1 MRLWIVGGGTGGHV
15 YPGLAVVQAIQNDI
29 KFPISLTWVGGV
41 GGMEEQLVER
51 AGLPFLGIPAGGV
64 HGVGVRRMLRNSGRL
79 AQGFLAAWRALS
91 RECPA
96 ALLTTGGY
104 VSVPVVAAAW
114 LQRIPILVFVP
125 DIEPALSVKLV
136 GRLATRIGVT
146 VDASTAFFA
155 SRKVE
160 VTGYPLRQEV
170 VRWERSTGRRALR
183 LAMDEPVVLVFGGS
197 RGARSIN
204 RAVLAHL
211 PALLAE
217 TQLVHISGALDWE
230 EVAPA
235 RKSLPAELRAR
246 YHAFPY
252 LYEKMGAALAAAD
265 LVLSRAGASILGE
278 FPYFGLPALLV
289 PYPHS
294 WRYQQIN
301 AEWLAERGAA
311 QVLPDA
317 ELKER
322 LLPMLLDL
330 LHDETRRQAMTVAAQ
345 KLAYPRASQRL
356 AELLLALGE
365 DA

>member
-1 MRLWIVGGGTGGHV
+1 
-15 YPGLAVVQAIQNDI
+15 
-29 KFPISLTWVGGV
+29 
-41 GGMEEQLVER
+41 MEAQLVER

-64 HGVGVRRMLRNSGRL
+64 HGVGARRMLRSIGQL

-91 RECPA
+91 RERPA

-104 VSVPVVAAAW
+104 VSVPVVVAAW
-114 LQRIPILVFVP
+114 LRRVPILVFVP
-125 DIEPALSVKLV
+125 DIEPALSVKLA

-146 VDASTAFFA
+146 VAESRAFFA

-160 VTGYPLRQEV
+160 VTGYPLRQEIG
-170 VRWERSTGRRALR
+170 RWERATGRRALR
-183 LAMDEPVVLVFGGS
+183 LAMDEPVVLIFGGS

-211 PALLAE
+211 PVLLAE

-230 EVAPA
+230 EVAQA
-235 RKSLPAELRAR
+235 RRALPVELRAR
-246 YHAFPY
+246 YQAFPY

-278 FPYFGLPALLV
+278 FPYFGLPAIVV
-289 PYPHS
+289 PYPYS

-311 QVLPDA
+311 RVLPDA
-317 ELKER
+317 ELQEQ
-322 LLPMLLDL
+322 LLPMLLEL
-330 LHDETRRQAMTVAAQ
+330 LHDEACRQAMSVAAQ
-345 KLAYPRASQRL
+345 ELAYPQASQRL

-365 DA
+365 DT